1 MQAFQW
7 NDDFLTGL
15 PEVDRQHSH
24 LIDVINKFGELLVK
38 DELEFD
44 DVEAVFKELID
55 YSHYHFKEEEEMF
68 FSVGVDSRHRKE
80 HCENH
85 KHFLDEIISIET
97 GISKIDKTG
106 YVNYDKAQSLFK
118 FLTNWLAYHILECD
132 KYMARQVKAIE
143 EGISPSDAY
152 MSSEGK
158 KDITK
163 EPLIAALHGL
173 FQEVSKRNKELM
185 ELNETLEIKVAERTR
200 ELYEANRHLEK
211 LSVTDVLTKLPNRR
225 YAMQQLKKIWEQ
237 SSETGKPI
245 ACMMVDADGFK
256 QINDTYGH
264 DAGDVVLTVLAKE
277 LVNAVRT
284 DDIVCRLGGDEFLII
299 CSDTNQNG
307 VIHIANIIQQAINKL
322 RIPAG
327 EGIWHGSVSIGVAA
341 RTPAME
347 IPDAL
352 VKSADDG
359 VYAAKQAGKNCV
371 RCIYA

>member
-1 MQAFQW
+1 MQSFQW
-7 NDDFLTGL
+7 SDEFLTDL
-15 PEVDRQHSH
+15 PEIDRQHSR
-24 LIDVINKFGELLVK
+24 LIDVINKFGEFLVK
-38 DELEFD
+38 DELLFD
-44 DVEAVFKELID
+44 DVEAVLKELID
-55 YSHYHFKEEEEMF
+55 YSNYHFKEEEEMF
-68 FSVGVDSRHRKE
+68 FAVGVDSRHRKE
-80 HCENH
+80 HCYEH
-85 KHFLDEIISIET
+85 KYFLDEITSIEISIVKNNTSMSYE
-97 GISKIDKTG
+97 
-106 YVNYDKAQSLFK
+106 KAQSLFK
-118 FLTNWLAYHILECD
+118 FLTNWLAYHILESD
-132 KYMARQVKAIE
+132 KYMSRQVKSIE
-143 EGISPSDAY
+143 SGVKPNDAY
-152 MSSEGK
+152 IAENHK

-163 EPLIAALHGL
+163 EPLLVALHGL

-307 VIHIANIIQQAINKL
+307 VLHIANIIQQTINKL

-359 VYAAKQAGKNCV
+359 VFAAKQAGKNCV